1 MVKKLELWS
10 IFNNLVESFQPMTE
24 EIKFHLAITKERMEE
39 SIKHLEVVLAKI
51 RAGKANPQML
61 GSVQVDYYGTST
73 PISQMANVNT
83 PDAQTISIQPF
94 DKSLIAEI
102 EQAIVEANLGFNPS
116 NNGEKVIINVLPLT
130 EERRRDLVK
139 QVKVEIESSKVSIR
153 NIRQKAN
160 DEMKKLGKEGLS
172 EDLVRDAEGLVQD
185 LTNIYSSKIDA
196 IYSEKESDIMTV

>member
-1 MVKKLELWS
+1 
-10 IFNNLVESFQPMTE
+10 MTE
-24 EIKFHLAITKERMEE
+24 EVNFNLDVEKEGMQEVITRLE
-39 SIKHLEVVLAKI
+39 SALSKI

-61 GSVQVDYYGTST
+61 STVKVDYYGVQT
-73 PISQMANVNT
+73 PLAQAANVST
-83 PDAQTISIQPF
+83 TDAQTICIQPF

-116 NNGEKVIINVLPLT
+116 NNGEKVIVNVPALT
-130 EERRRDLVK
+130 EDRRRDLVK
-139 QVKVEIESSKVSIR
+139 QAKAEIESSKVSIR
-153 NIRQKAN
+153 NLRQKAN

-172 EDLVRDAEGLVQD
+172 EDLVRDAETSVQD